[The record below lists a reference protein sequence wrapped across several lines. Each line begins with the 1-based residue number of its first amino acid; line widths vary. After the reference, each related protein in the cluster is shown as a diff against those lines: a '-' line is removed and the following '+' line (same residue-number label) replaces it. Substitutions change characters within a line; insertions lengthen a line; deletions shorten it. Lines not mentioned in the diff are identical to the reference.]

1 MERLQKI
8 EFAFENS
15 MENPQG
21 KYVFAYDFDM
31 DKWEFENPFEVF
43 GYELS
48 KYGLSLEDRDV
59 DIDGNPYFTISG
71 DKFVCLRDILMV
83 EDSEEAIA
91 LYGDEYELQGVYT
104 YVYYHLMED
113 N

>member
-1 MERLQKI
+1 MTKFETI
-8 EFAFENS
+8 ELVFEKTMYNI
-15 MENPQG
+15 NG

-31 DKWEFENPFEVF
+31 DKWEFEDPFEVF
-43 GYELS
+43 SYELS
-48 KYGLSLEDRDV
+48 KCGLMLEDTYV

-71 DKFVCLRDILMV
+71 DKYLCIRDILMV

-91 LYGDEYELQGVYT
+91 LYGDEVELQGVY
-104 YVYYHLMED
+104 YYSYKWIEED